1 MLPKKAFFKILHIA
15 CQRLN
20 ISERNLSEIEYQYII
35 LQEQIINRL
44 SIWAEK
50 GKKIDEIKY
59 ESAKEKLGKLD
70 MKIKNFLLNM
80 INDYYNF

>member
-44 SIWAEK
+44 SILAEK
-50 GKKIDEIKY
+50 VKKIDEIKY
-59 ESAKEKLGKLD
+59 ESAKEKL
-70 MKIKNFLLNM
+70 
-80 INDYYNF
+80 